1 MATGGKMGF
10 GEIVPKLSQVTEW
23 DTMANQSLAD
33 GLRCEIKQTW
43 DGKPLDGH
51 GPIKIWM
58 RWHFR
63 RMFGQPHKRVIRVE
77 IEAPLVDDPEP
88 PSEFAG
94 ICTDLYNYECVELF
108 FANDKGFYTEVEVGP
123 HGHWLVLLHKG
134 YRQCFN
140 SGDNLQLEVKNEW
153 KGTEWHCQL
162 EIPLAYLPGNVTKF
176 NAYALHGSDEQ
187 RHFEAL
193 HAVTDGTLTEPD
205 FHNLM
210 FFGKLDTKRIIPDG
224 YNRTVFND
232 LKYGD
237 LWEEAT
243 SDK

>member
-23 DTMANQSLAD
+23 DTMANQ
-33 GLRCEIKQTW
+33 
-43 DGKPLDGH
+43 
-51 GPIKIWM
+51 
-58 RWHFR
+58 
-63 RMFGQPHKRVIRVE
+63 IRVE

-94 ICTDLYNYECVELF
+94 ICTD
-108 FANDKGFYTEVEVGP
+108 VEVGP